1 MHLFA
6 IPFWPDQASSYAGTI
21 DWIYITLI
29 GLSVFFTVGVFAAVV
44 YFAVK
49 YRRGAPA
56 DRSNPI
62 EGSIVLELIW
72 SVIPLILSLGM
83 FTWAASAYFEM
94 THAPA
99 DAMDIYVVGR
109 QWMWKV
115 QHPTGQREINQLH
128 VPVGQPVR
136 LILTSQ
142 DVIHSFYVPEFRQK
156 QDAVPGM
163 WTQLWFEATKPGEYN
178 LFCAEYC
185 GTEHSRMIGTVY
197 AMDPADYQEWL
208 RTSTAQ
214 ESMAQS
220 GAALFQ
226 KYGCTGC
233 HAGNAA
239 VRAPLLN
246 GIYNRPRPLA
256 NGGSVVA
263 NDMYL
268 HDSILQPRKHVV
280 GGYDPIMPSFAGQ
293 IPEEELMQ
301 IVYYIK
307 TLQ

>member
-1 MHLFA
+1 MFLFS
-6 IPFWPDQASSYAGTI
+6 IPFWPEQASSYAATI
-21 DWIYITLI
+21 DTLYIVLV
-29 GLSVFFTVGVFAAVV
+29 LLAVVFSVGVFIAVLF
-44 YFAVK
+44 FAIK
-49 YRRGAPA
+49 YRRGTNA
-56 DRSNPI
+56 DRSDPV
-62 EGSIVLELIW
+62 EGSIILELTW
-72 SVIPLILSLGM
+72 SIIPLIMALGI
-83 FTWAASAYFEM
+83 FGWATVAYFEL
-94 THAPA
+94 ANPPK
-99 DAMDIYVVGR
+99 DSMDVYAVGR
-109 QWMWKV
+109 QWMWKI

-128 VPVGQPVR
+128 IPVGQPVR
-136 LILTSQ
+136 IVLTSQ
-142 DVIHSFYVPEFRQK
+142 DVLHSFYIPEFRVK

-197 AMDPADYQEWL
+197 AMEPAAYQEWL

-214 ESMAQS
+214 ESMAQA

-233 HAGNAA
+233 HNGNAA

-246 GIYNRPRPLA
+246 GIYNRPRPLMSGETA
-256 NGGSVVA
+256 IA
-263 NDMYL
+263 NDMYI

-293 IPEEELMQ
+293 IPEEDVMQ

-307 TLQ
+307 SLK